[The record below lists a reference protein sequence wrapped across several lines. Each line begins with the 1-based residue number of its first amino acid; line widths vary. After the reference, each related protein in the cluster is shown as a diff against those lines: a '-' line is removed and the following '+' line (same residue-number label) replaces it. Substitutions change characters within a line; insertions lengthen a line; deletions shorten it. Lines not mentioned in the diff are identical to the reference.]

1 MSLTQEEVLAA
12 VVRSARG
19 MYTHVFVRGRVFALV
34 CAMLAGAAC
43 QVDSGRDISSDAP
56 YADMIG
62 ARYTVVADY
71 LDAYG
76 VYESLNDRIVTSI
89 DLISLR
95 PGISGS
101 EIAFRRNV
109 PQGATI
115 RILSAWKRRV
125 LFESGISYRVEVEG
139 LDLAPGVPI
148 EVKLFRGNEGGGA
161 NLNPGVFKRLPKE
174 N

>member
-1 MSLTQEEVLAA
+1 MRAA
-12 VVRSARG
+12 VTRWASCMNTRA
-19 MYTHVFVRGRVFALV
+19 FVTGRVFAFVWVL
-34 CAMLAGAAC
+34 LTGAAC
-43 QVDSGRDISSDAP
+43 QVGPGRDISSDAP

-62 ARYTVVADY
+62 ARYTVVVDY
-71 LDAYG
+71 LDADG
-76 VYESLNDRIVTSI
+76 VYGSLDNRIVTI
-89 DLISLR
+89 IGLIPLR

-109 PQGATI
+109 PQGTAI

-139 LDLAPGVPI
+139 LDLPPGVPI
-148 EVKLFRGNEGGGA
+148 EVELFRGNEGGGA
-161 NLNPGVFKRLPKE
+161 NLNPGVFKRQPKE